1 MIERHNFAVTR
12 TNEAGTALPTRRF
25 FSTRPMLLREGN
37 TTQKNNAAINALLSM
52 DKSATLKADR
62 QGKITVRN
70 YSAV

>member
-1 MIERHNFAVTR
+1 MMQARLCRHV
-12 TNEAGTALPTRRF
+12 GF
-25 FSTRPMLLREGN
+25 FSTQSMLLDEGN

-52 DKSATLKADR
+52 DKSATLKANR

>member
-1 MIERHNFAVTR
+1 
-12 TNEAGTALPTRRF
+12 
-25 FSTRPMLLREGN
+25 MLLDEGN

-52 DKSATLKADR
+52 DKSATLKANR